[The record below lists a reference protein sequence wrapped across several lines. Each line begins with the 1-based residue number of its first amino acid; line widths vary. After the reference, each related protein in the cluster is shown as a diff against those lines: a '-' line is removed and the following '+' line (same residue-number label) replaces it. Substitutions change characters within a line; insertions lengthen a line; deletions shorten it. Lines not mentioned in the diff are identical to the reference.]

1 MITQPLEDIEAWVK
15 YLGQADLPVLRQTR
29 KALADLSADQDNIA
43 ERELVA
49 TVLHDPLMTLKVLA
63 YIEAHR
69 RRSQTADITTIGRAL
84 MMLGISPFFRAF
96 ADLPEVEERL
106 HERPQALLGLLKVVA
121 RSRKAAHYARD
132 WAILRHDLDVDE
144 ITVAALLH
152 DSAEMV
158 LWCFAPDLLAQI
170 RRLQQEDRSLRSRDA
185 QRQVLGVTGRELQLA
200 LCRAWHLPQLLQSL
214 MDDRNDSH
222 PRMRNVALAVNLARH
237 AANGWDDP
245 ALPDDYREIGAL
257 LHQSPEAV
265 MQRVGAPEPSA

>member
-170 RRLQQEDRSLRSRDA
+170 RCLQQQDRSLRSRDA